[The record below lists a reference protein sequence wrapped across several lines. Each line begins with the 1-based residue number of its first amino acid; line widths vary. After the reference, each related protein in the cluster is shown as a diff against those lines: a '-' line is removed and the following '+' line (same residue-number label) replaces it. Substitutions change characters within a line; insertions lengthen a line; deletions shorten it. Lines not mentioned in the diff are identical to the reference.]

1 MTKFG
6 VPHHQCQGDG
16 GQPRLEVAVKT
27 PKATLFVKPTQPTKQ
42 KVSKPKSGQGITTL
56 KELGFNLMKKANVF
70 NMSF

>member
-1 MTKFG
+1 
-6 VPHHQCQGDG
+6 
-16 GQPRLEVAVKT
+16 VAVKT

-70 NMSF
+70 DMSF